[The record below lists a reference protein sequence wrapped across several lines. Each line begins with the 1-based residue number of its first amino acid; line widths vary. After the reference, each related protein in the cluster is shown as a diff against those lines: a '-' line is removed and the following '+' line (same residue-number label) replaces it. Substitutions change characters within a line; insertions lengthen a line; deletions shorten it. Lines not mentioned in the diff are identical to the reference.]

1 MKITTLVPP
10 VGEPVALAAGKAF
23 LRIDYEGEDTK
34 VSSLISSA
42 RARVEVE
49 TGLRL
54 VERTVKL
61 ELSCWPANELEART
75 LELPIGPVS
84 SIQSVMIDGEDFTS
98 RFVLQKGNPDRLK
111 FRGTILPIAQDGF
124 EISLIAGF
132 GPDEGYVPADLKLAV
147 KLLAAESYSR
157 TNSSEDLSTDVAA
170 LLAPWRRVS
179 L

>member
-23 LRIDYEGEDTK
+23 LRIDYDGEDTK

-42 RARVEVE
+42 RARVEAE
-49 TGLRL
+49 TGLCL
-54 VERTVKL
+54 LERTVKL
-61 ELSCWPANELEART
+61 ELSRWPPNDLEART

-84 SIQSVMIDGEDFTS
+84 SLQSVRIDGEDFTS
-98 RFVLQKGNPDRLK
+98 RFVLQKGRPDRLK
-111 FRGTILPIAQDGF
+111 FRGTVLPIAQDGF
-124 EISLIAGF
+124 EVSLIAGF
-132 GPDEGYVPADLKLAV
+132 GPDESHVPADLKLAV
-147 KLLAAESYSR
+147 KLLVAESYSR
-157 TNSSEDLSTDVAA
+157 LNSNDELSTDIAV